1 MKLENTYRGEHINMS
16 FDLLQ
21 EKGKDGRDL
30 FDNIGELT
38 SILLLYQ
45 RIGLYKKTSTF
56 VDDIKSLIPLA
67 ITETIIEFDTPEKK
81 ISFIF
86 SLLKDYKIE
95 ITRGQKNAPQ
105 KKIVGITSPKA
116 LEPLTHD
123 ELFEALVATVNYKRG
138 SEEKNYILEGMMK
151 AIRHEYGSIEDI
163 IKEYIKISPD
173 SFEDF
178 ILKLG
183 FGKRDK
189 SDTVNHG

>member
-1 MKLENTYRGEHINMS
+1 MKTENSYRGEHINMS
-16 FDLLQ
+16 FELFE

-38 SILLLYQ
+38 SLLLLYQ
-45 RIGLYKKTSTF
+45 RISLYKKTTTF
-56 VDDIKSLIPLA
+56 VDDIKLLIPLA
-67 ITETIIEFDTPEKK
+67 ITETIIEFDSSEKK

-86 SLLKDYKIE
+86 SLLKNYKIE

-105 KKIVGITSPKA
+105 KQTVVVTTAKA
-116 LEPLTHD
+116 LERFTHD

-151 AIRHEYGSIEDI
+151 AIRHEYGSIEEI

-173 SFEDF
+173 SFEEF

-189 SDTVNHG
+189 SDMVNHG